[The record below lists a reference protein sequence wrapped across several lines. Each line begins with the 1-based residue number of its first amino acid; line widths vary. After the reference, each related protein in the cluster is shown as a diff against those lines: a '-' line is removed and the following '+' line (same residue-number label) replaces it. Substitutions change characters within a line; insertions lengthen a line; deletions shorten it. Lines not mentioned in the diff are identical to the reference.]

1 METIASIFQTV
12 YIFSV
17 VIMCFA
23 AYNKLQESQK
33 PDSRIKTLGAF
44 YASFVAA
51 AAYFIVII
59 GGFQDTMHTCP
70 ISFFVYSVYYNVAEY
85 RHINLKITKSNAT
98 IFGEPSKGKNKH
110 I

>member
-17 VIMCFA
+17 VTMCFA
-23 AYNKLQESQK
+23 AYSKLQESQK
-33 PDSRIKTLGAF
+33 PDSRLKTLGAF
-44 YASFVAA
+44 YGSFIAA

-59 GGFQDTMHTCP
+59 GDFQDTMHTCP
-70 ISFFVYSVYYNVAEY
+70 ISFFVYSVYYNIAEY
-85 RHINLKITKSNAT
+85 RHINFKIIKDHAS
-98 IFGEPSKGKNKH
+98 IFGEPFKRPNKH